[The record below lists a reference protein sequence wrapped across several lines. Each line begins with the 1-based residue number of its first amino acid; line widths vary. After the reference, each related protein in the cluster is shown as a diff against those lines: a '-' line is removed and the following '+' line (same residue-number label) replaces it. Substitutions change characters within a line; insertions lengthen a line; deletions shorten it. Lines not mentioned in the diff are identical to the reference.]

1 MRLLRVAVSVMAALL
16 LAIGVHSPTARGS
29 VGSMNARLT
38 VTEVPGIWTGSQRR
52 WDVKVV
58 GVVRT
63 TTQQD
68 VTELKGSGHRVIMRV
83 WGDDPSSDDL
93 LRGPF
98 EATYFASSLGL
109 GFSTNL
115 RMYSFQL
122 DEDIATLDPYIPG
135 TDELY
140 VGVRL
145 INSQGE
151 TVRLVETNR
160 VRGNF

>member
-1 MRLLRVAVSVMAALL
+1 MRLLRLAPIVIVACVLT
-16 LAIGVHSPTARGS
+16 IGVPAPPAHAA
-29 VGSMNARLT
+29 VQSMTARLT
-38 VTEVPGIWTGSQRR
+38 VTDAVSTVPGSTY

-68 VTELKGSGHRVIMRV
+68 VTELKASGHKVIMRL
-83 WGDDPSSDDL
+83 WGDDPSYDDL

-109 GFSTNL
+109 GFTTKL
-115 RMYSFQL
+115 RVRAIDL

-140 VGVRL
+140 IGVRL
-145 INSQGE
+145 VNSQGA
-151 TVRLVETNR
+151 TVRLVDTNR
-160 VRGNF
+160 VSGNL

>member
-1 MRLLRVAVSVMAALL
+1 MRLLRLAARITAASVLTICVAAPPAHGAVQSM
-16 LAIGVHSPTARGS
+16 TAG
-29 VGSMNARLT
+29 LT
-38 VTEVPGIWTGSQRR
+38 VTDAEPTVPGSTY

-68 VTELKGSGHRVIMRV
+68 VTELKGSGHRVIMRL
-83 WGDDPSSDDL
+83 WGDDPSYDDL

-98 EATYFASSLGL
+98 EATYFGSSLGL
-109 GFSTNL
+109 GFTAKL
-115 RMYSFQL
+115 RMRGIDL

-145 INSQGE
+145 VNSQGA